1 MNAMEQLMQVVLERK
16 AVYERGEADVENQ
29 SSYTCYL
36 FSQGEDKILKKV
48 GEECAETIIAAKN
61 HDPVELQNEMADL
74 LYHLAVLC
82 AQENLPWRDVEEEL
96 LRRSQKIGNRKP
108 QKHVDHN
115 S

>member
-1 MNAMEQLMQVVLERK
+1 MNAMEELYKVVLERK
-16 AVYERGEADVENQ
+16 AVYERGEADVQNQ
-29 SSYTCYL
+29 ASYTCYL
-36 FSQGEDKILKKV
+36 FSQGEDKILKKI

-61 HDPVELQNEMADL
+61 HSPLELQNEMADL

-82 AQENLPWRDVEEEL
+82 AAKNVPWQAVEEEL
-96 LRRSQKIGNRKP
+96 WRRSQKIGNLKP